1 MKQGIST
8 VIGLLTF
15 LLLATFGAA
24 AYFVSQA
31 YSAQKGLAVAVQF
44 AEKQKEKLSE
54 LDRDIKRLEAE
65 WQIAATESDNAMAQL
80 EQFRGLIEDQDKEIE
95 YLLEN
100 LQTVSNQLNSAAAA
114 EQNLNQRIIQL
125 DKEKRAAIE
134 AATGFRDQLTA
145 LEKEFETVKNKKKI
159 DDTPVAPPAAFGGLA
174 ADQVQARLKEL
185 EMLKAK
191 KPVTPVVSPIVTQ
204 PTPVADI
211 SGTVREVNAKF
222 GFAILDLGAP
232 NGVKLGDEFAVS
244 RANEPV
250 GRLRVRK
257 LHSGLSICDII
268 SDKTSRAV
276 LPGDRVEQIK

>member
-31 YSAQKGLAVAVQF
+31 YSAQKGQAAAVRF
-44 AEKQKEKLSE
+44 AEKQGEKLTE
-54 LDRDIKRLEAE
+54 LELNIKRIEAE

-95 YLLEN
+95 YLLNN
-100 LQTVSNQLNSAAAA
+100 LQTLSNQLSSATAA

-134 AATGFRDQLTA
+134 AANGIRDQLSA
-145 LEKEFETVKNKKKI
+145 LEKEFEKIKNTKI
-159 DDTPVAPPAAFGGLA
+159 SSDTSIAPPPTIGGLTP
-174 ADQVQARLKEL
+174 DEIQLRLKEL
-185 EMLKAK
+185 EALKMK
-191 KPVTPVVSPIVTQ
+191 KPEAPVLPSKQDQPVPI
-204 PTPVADI
+204 AGI

-232 NGVKLGDEFAVS
+232 NGVKLGDEFSVS

-268 SDKTSRAV
+268 STQTSQAV
-276 LPGDRVEQIK
+276 LPGDRVDQLK